1 MDASEDR
8 RSRGPW
14 AIGGSLLI
22 GLGAGFFFLEQ
33 NPLAFVACI
42 FVGLGVG
49 LVLAAL
55 LSR

>member
-22 GLGAGFFFLEQ
+22 GLGAGFFLEQ

>member
-1 MDASEDR
+1 MA
-8 RSRGPW
+8 GPW

-49 LVLAAL
+49 LVLAAV